1 MTMRLSLPPLV
12 LSLRVLVLAVA
23 LGASAACGGGGN
35 GGPTS
40 PTSPVVNVPYSQTDI
55 IVGTG
60 PAAANGNVLTVHY
73 AGWLYNATAAEQKG
87 ALFDTSLTRGPFQF
101 QLGAGQ
107 VIRGWDQ
114 GVAGMQ
120 VGGVR
125 RLVLP
130 PTLAYG
136 STGSGSIPP
145 NATLVFEVELLAI
158 Q

>member
-130 PTLAYG
+130 PALAYG